1 VLRASKLLS
10 QTVNKSTVLSLPLDI
25 SQNWLLQRTRTDT
38 DISQNWL
45 LQRTR
50 TDTDIDNIQQ
60 FKILKYA
67 IFFYT
72 LTYF

>member
-1 VLRASKLLS
+1 M
-10 QTVNKSTVLSLPLDI
+10 LSLPLDI
-25 SQNWLLQRTRTDT
+25 SQNWLLQRTRTDTDISQNWLLQRIRT

-67 IFFYT
+67 IFFIP
-72 LTYF
+72 

>member
-1 VLRASKLLS
+1 M
-10 QTVNKSTVLSLPLDI
+10 LSLPLDISQNWLLQRTRTDTDI